1 MGTPQDACT
10 RRHTL
15 AHALGSQS
23 DAATIGYPDE
33 MHMTRLLLVGA
44 TGLVGQAV
52 MQQAL
57 ADRRVS
63 GLVAPTRKP
72 LPAQARLH
80 NPVVDFDHLPTEAEW
95 WKADAVV
102 CARGTTIRVAGSQ
115 AAFRRVDHDYPL
127 AVARLAL
134 QHGAKTFV
142 LTSASGANPDSRIFY
157 SRTKGELERDL
168 ATLGYASLAFI
179 RPGLLGG
186 ERTQRRPAEH
196 FGMQVLGVIGPLLP
210 RRYRMVPAE
219 SVATALLR
227 HALDPTPGMQVIES
241 EALHSS

>member
-1 MGTPQDACT
+1 
-10 RRHTL
+10 
-15 AHALGSQS
+15 
-23 DAATIGYPDE
+23 
-33 MHMTRLLLVGA
+33 MTTLLLAGA

-52 MQQAL
+52 LKQCLCDPRIMQ
-57 ADRRVS
+57 V
-63 GLVAPTRKP
+63 VAPTRRA
-72 LPAQARLH
+72 LPAHPRLL
-80 NPVVDFDHLPTEAEW
+80 NPIVDFSALPEDAAW
-95 WKADAVV
+95 WKADAVI
-102 CARGTTIRVAGSQ
+102 CTLGTTIRVAGSQ

-142 LTSASGANPDSRIFY
+142 LSSASGANPDSRIFY

>member
-1 MGTPQDACT
+1 
-10 RRHTL
+10 
-15 AHALGSQS
+15 
-23 DAATIGYPDE
+23 
-33 MHMTRLLLVGA
+33 MTRLLLVGA

-57 ADRRVS
+57 ADPRVS

-72 LPAQARLH
+72 LPVQARLH
-80 NPVVDFDHLPTEAEW
+80 NPVVDFDQLPTDAEW
-95 WKADAVV
+95 WKADAVI
-102 CARGTTIRVAGSQ
+102 CTLGTTIRVAGSQ
-115 AAFRRVDHDYPL
+115 AAFRKVDHDYPL

-134 QHGAKTFV
+134 QHGAAAYV
-142 LTSASGANPDSRIFY
+142 LTSASGADPGSRIFY

-168 ATLGYASLAFI
+168 ATLGYASLTFV

-186 ERTQRRPAEH
+186 ERAQRRPAEH
-196 FGMQVLGVIGPLLP
+196 LGMQVLGVIGPVLP

-227 HALDPTPGMQVIES
+227 HALQPEPGLHVIES
-241 EALHSS
+241 ESLHPT